1 MRKLLQLFLA
11 ALFLVSFSG
20 VAGAALIFSDNF
32 DTENSG
38 NWALNYNTFTNW
50 AVTDGTVD
58 LIGAGSPYDFI
69 PGNGLYVDMD
79 GSTGNAGI
87 MTKTFLLDPGEY
99 KLTFELAGNHRN
111 GAPETVSVAFDLAG
125 ILNKPY
131 SLNQNDPFTLYTETF
146 TLASQFST
154 QLSFEGA
161 GGDNIGMLLDDVKL
175 EKVSAVPEPA
185 TMLLLGAGLLGLTG
199 FSRRKLIK

>member
-1 MRKLLQLFLA
+1 MKKLLQLFLA

-32 DTENSG
+32 DSEHG
-38 NWALNYNTFTNW
+38 GVGVLNYADFANW
-50 AVTDGTVD
+50 TVSDGTVD
-58 LIGAGSPYDFI
+58 LIGNGFYDFL

-79 GSTGNAGI
+79 GSTGNAGT
-87 MTKTFLLDPGEY
+87 MTTTFSLNPGEY
-99 KLTFELAGNHRN
+99 TLSFELAGNHRN
-111 GAPETVSVAFDLAG
+111 TAAETVFVKVGMGGIFD
-125 ILNKPY
+125 KQY
-131 SLNQNDPFTLYTETF
+131 SLSMDAPFTLYTETF
-146 TLASQFST
+146 TLLSALNT
-154 QLSFEGA
+154 ELSFEGA

-175 EKVSAVPEPA
+175 EKVSAVPEPS